1 MGGIRP
7 ESARPAPRGEL
18 GHNRDVLLPFTRL
31 SLSAFMLYGIGY
43 VVPLLRRDLDINDAT
58 AGLHASGIAIGTIIA
73 GLSADRVSRRI
84 GISVVAALA
93 TVLVAASSLIIAL
106 APNVTLTL
114 AGTTLMGIGGGT
126 ILAWVNH
133 SLSALGGH
141 RARVAVARA
150 NLIGLLA
157 GLASPLAIAAVE
169 SVGANGRLALILPV
183 PIVAIVE
190 LIQRRRGIRVEAVV
204 ELATAPATEG
214 DGRPTHRRL
223 PAAYWRTWLVMVLG
237 ISLEFGVVFWGA
249 SLIGLN
255 TAASTSEAT
264 TAAAAFLVGML
275 AARLALSAG
284 IGTRASRL
292 RLLPGALTAV
302 IVGAL
307 IAWQAD
313 SVAIAALGLFICG
326 IGVGP
331 LYPVTVAFA
340 LSLVPDNANA
350 GAVRATLGTGVALTS
365 VPFLLAVTAEQIG
378 LVAAWP
384 LIAVIALVAI
394 GLVLVTR
401 ADAPPATAPPATAPP
416 ATA

>member
-1 MGGIRP
+1 
-7 ESARPAPRGEL
+7 
-18 GHNRDVLLPFTRL
+18 VLLPFTRL

-84 GISVVAALA
+84 GISIVAALA
-93 TVLVAASSLIIAL
+93 TVLVVASSLIIAL
-106 APNVTLTL
+106 APNVILTL

-133 SLSALGGH
+133 SLSALGGQ

-183 PIVAIVE
+183 PIVAVVE
-190 LIQRRRGIRVEAVV
+190 LVQRRRGIRVEAVV
-204 ELATAPATEG
+204 ELATAPAAEG
-214 DGRPTHRRL
+214 DGRPIHRRL

-249 SLIGLN
+249 SLIALN

-326 IGVGP
+326 TGVGP

-365 VPFLLAVTAEQIG
+365 VPFLLAVIAEQIG